1 MPPKSDPIE
10 AALHKLQPGQQARHV
25 LLCVGGK
32 CAPRKRALESWEF
45 LKRELK
51 RQGLHDVS
59 GGVLR
64 SKVDCL
70 RVCVS
75 GPIALVYPDGVW
87 YRDCTPENLARVISE
102 HLVQGRLVEDL
113 RIAEAPL
120 LGG

>member
-1 MPPKSDPIE
+1 M
-10 AALHKLQPGQQARHV
+10 
-25 LLCVGGK
+25 C
-32 CAPRKRALESWEF
+32 RA
-45 LKRELK
+45 
-51 RQGLHDVS
+51 G
-59 GGVLR
+59 LR

-102 HLVQGRLVEDL
+102 HLVQGRPVEDL